1 MKKSFLKAFT
11 LVELIIV
18 ISIITITTTS
28 TVFYFLDFVKNQEVK
43 QRTQL
48 ISNNLDQ
55 LDKDIEKY
63 KIFDYEILFNTSSLS
78 WAYITYLN
86 KFDNK
91 YNQTIDF
98 NSNTWIWI
106 IKTNINSW
114 TWIIKIFKRKKMFLS
129 KEYEAD
135 TDFVF
140 NFNEESYFKIK
151 ATLSWELLNEININ
165 YFSDDNINPKKNN
178 KLNLIK
184 INTKEDKTWVDINEV
199 KIINIWGDKKITDWI
214 AIYNQIYLFFE
225 NNWKEKFINIKE

>member
-78 WAYITYLN
+78 
-86 KFDNK
+86 
-91 YNQTIDF
+91 
-98 NSNTWIWI
+98 
-106 IKTNINSW
+106 
-114 TWIIKIFKRKKMFLS
+114 
-129 KEYEAD
+129 
-135 TDFVF
+135 
-140 NFNEESYFKIK
+140 
-151 ATLSWELLNEININ
+151 
-165 YFSDDNINPKKNN
+165 
-178 KLNLIK
+178 
-184 INTKEDKTWVDINEV
+184 
-199 KIINIWGDKKITDWI
+199 
-214 AIYNQIYLFFE
+214 
-225 NNWKEKFINIKE
+225 